1 MAFQS
6 KFENELKLMSDRFQ
20 QQHDTFVVNVNERFQ
35 QTADRCNGLEEM
47 INQEREERLKQTDE
61 QLKPIK
67 AKLVGIIVFYKNI
80 FSYL

>member
-1 MAFQS
+1 
-6 KFENELKLMSDRFQ
+6 MSDRFQ
-20 QQHDTFVVNVNERFQ
+20 QQHDTFVVNVNDRFQ